1 MSRYLVTS
9 VYTLSIIVLVLV
21 GKPMYYF
28 EMILGQFTSKG
39 SVKAS
44 STILILKGVAIG
56 QQFGVLTVV
65 TYYVSLIALTLF
77 YMIKSF
83 SAILPWSYCWDSWA
97 DVACIPA
104 DPKLF
109 NGTKINGVSSSE
121 LYYM

>member
-1 MSRYLVTS
+1 
-9 VYTLSIIVLVLV
+9 
-21 GKPMYYF
+21 
-28 EMILGQFTSKG
+28 MILGQFTSKG

-56 QQFGVLTVV
+56 QQFGVLSVV

-83 SAILPWSYCWDSWA
+83 SATLPWSYCWDSWN
-97 DVACIPA
+97 VSCIPA
-104 DPKLF
+104 DPKLY
-109 NGTKINGVSSSE
+109 NGSSDADATSSSE

>member
-1 MSRYLVTS
+1 
-9 VYTLSIIVLVLV
+9 
-21 GKPMYYF
+21 
-28 EMILGQFTSKG
+28 MILGQFTSKG

-77 YMIKSF
+77 YMVKSF
-83 SAILPWSYCWDSWA
+83 SATLPWSYCWTSWS
-97 DVACIPA
+97 DVACVPA
-104 DPKLF
+104 DPKLLDGV
-109 NGTKINGVSSSE
+109 NRTNGVSSSE